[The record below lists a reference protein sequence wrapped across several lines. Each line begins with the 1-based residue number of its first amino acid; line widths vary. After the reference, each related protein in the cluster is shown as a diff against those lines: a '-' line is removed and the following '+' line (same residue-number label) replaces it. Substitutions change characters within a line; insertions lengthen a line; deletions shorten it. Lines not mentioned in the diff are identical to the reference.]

1 MLPRLMLRGLVAT
14 MSVTDLFEWLEK
26 RAISATIFFERGAVN
41 RRFVVEDGNVVK
53 VTSSH
58 PAEHLGRVLVGAG
71 YVTDEQLA
79 AAYKSDEPLG
89 RTLVGQNLVAE
100 DELRSVLE
108 IKILEGA
115 YELMS
120 WSDGSFVVEPGPPM
134 LRGEVPVAVPLARI
148 LTDGPA
154 RALLWRAYRERITSD
169 EVRFRV
175 TSTSGTA
182 DELVQDVARGLSVRE
197 LMLERRWLPFS
208 TYRRLAELTEH
219 GDIVP
224 LRDGDELASAAR
236 VAASVRAL
244 LGKAAVPRP
253 ARPAEEL
260 ASFDLSAGER
270 AVLNRVDGR
279 WDASML
285 VRTSSIGELEA
296 LAVLERLV
304 ARGLVVLEES

>member
-1 MLPRLMLRGLVAT
+1 MLRGLVAT

-26 RAISATIFFERGAVN
+26 RAISATVFFDRGLEGGAVN
-41 RRFVVEDGNVVK
+41 RRLVVEDGNVIK

-79 AAYKSDEPLG
+79 AAYTANEPLG
-89 RTLVGQNLVAE
+89 RTLVNGNMVAE
-100 DELRSVLE
+100 DELRAVLE

-115 YELMS
+115 FELLS
-120 WSDGSFVVEPGPPM
+120 WNDGTFVVEPGPPVM
-134 LRGEVPVAVPLARI
+134 RGEVPVAVPLARI

-154 RALLWRAYRERITSD
+154 RALLWRAYRERISSD
-169 EVRFRV
+169 DVRFRV
-175 TSTSGTA
+175 TTTSTTA

-244 LGKAAVPRP
+244 LGRPIVPRP

-260 ASFDLSAGER
+260 ATFDLSASER
-270 AVLNRVDGR
+270 AVLNRVDGH
-279 WDASML
+279 WDASVL
-285 VRTSSIGELEA
+285 VRTSPIGELEA
-296 LAVLERLV
+296 LATLERLV
-304 ARGLVVLEES
+304 ARGLVVLEER